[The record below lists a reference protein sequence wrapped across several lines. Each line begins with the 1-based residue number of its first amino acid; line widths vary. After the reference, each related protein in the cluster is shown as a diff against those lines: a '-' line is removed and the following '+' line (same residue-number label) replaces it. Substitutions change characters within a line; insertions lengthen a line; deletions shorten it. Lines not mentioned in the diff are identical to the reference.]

1 MNKFFTIAVLA
12 AALFAIASAEV
23 ASLGSQGALKLS
35 SSSSSVAQKL
45 AKLPTSNIGATGDV
59 TCVAQAK
66 SLGLPPALVSQLKM
80 AGLFTLWYE
89 PSHDL
94 IGTTFFF
101 ISPQLIIPVGMLSMP
116 ATMFTMHT

>member
-1 MNKFFTIAVLA
+1 MNKFFTVAVLA

-23 ASLGSQGALKLS
+23 ASLASQGALKLS
-35 SSSSSVAQKL
+35 SSSSSLGQKL

-66 SLGLPPALVSQLKM
+66 SLGLSPALVSQLKM

-89 PSHDL
+89 SK
-94 IGTTFFF
+94 I
-101 ISPQLIIPVGMLSMP
+101 
-116 ATMFTMHT
+116 